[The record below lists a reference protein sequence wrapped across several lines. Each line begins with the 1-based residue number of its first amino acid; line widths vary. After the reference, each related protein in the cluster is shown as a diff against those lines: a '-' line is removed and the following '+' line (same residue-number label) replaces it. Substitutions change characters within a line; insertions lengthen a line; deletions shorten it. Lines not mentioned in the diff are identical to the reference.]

1 MDTGK
6 LSESMR
12 LFFGWKRFQ
21 HHAQS
26 DGATGTSAKKENQH
40 LIIDWEAQFS
50 YTIEYVERM
59 RAEYSDI
66 TERFFWIALPLTT
79 QNGLSQFSPTWQC
92 WQPGV
97 EWVRQPPEH
106 AITDPA
112 ELPFYQHGMTFES
125 FVSEFADWFAN
136 HRPAAMMIGIR
147 ADESYNAF
155 RR

>member
-1 MDTGK
+1 MC
-6 LSESMR
+6 
-12 LFFGWKRFQ
+12 LFFGGKDSSIMLNLT
-21 HHAQS
+21 AQL
-26 DGATGTSAKKENQH
+26 ARQLKKKINI
-40 LIIDWEAQFS
+40 LFIDWEAQFS

-97 EWVRQPPEH
+97 NGYGNSEH

-125 FVSEFADWFAN
+125 FCQ
-136 HRPAAMMIGIR
+136 
-147 ADESYNAF
+147 
-155 RR
+155 